1 MEIKGERMKP
11 KKVKDAQMT
20 ISGFLDGRLAS
31 WTEKLAEKLLAI
43 FQDGGGPPYASYSLP
58 PGDAPRPP
66 EAHQRHTHRTQAQHF
81 AALPVPL

>member
-31 WTEKLAEKLLAI
+31 WTEKLA
-43 FQDGGGPPYASYSLP
+43 DGGGPPYASYSLP